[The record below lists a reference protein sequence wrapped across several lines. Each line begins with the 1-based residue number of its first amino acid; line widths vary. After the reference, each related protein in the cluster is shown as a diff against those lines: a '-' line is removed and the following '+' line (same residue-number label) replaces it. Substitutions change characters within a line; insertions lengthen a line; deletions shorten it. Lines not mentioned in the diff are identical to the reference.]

1 MQFQVLANST
11 LSVIPNK
18 TMYSL
23 YNIEQ
28 WTTAFI
34 RSMAIYAEKFPEAIP
49 HLAKHAEIV
58 REMATSQNSNA
69 WFVYD
74 QRVRMDRQARSLP
87 WEDFNI
93 EFYIMATWASDSN
106 FSGNFVTRDNTFLNC
121 GCNRS
126 FPGSFRPFY
135 RGARY
140 SRNTRGTFR
149 NNESGGRYPRGLC
162 WSFHRDGF
170 CKVPNCRFSHK
181 CSQRGGEQSVLK
193 CLASKHKGNNN
204 SNQPRKK

>member
-23 YNIEQ
+23 HNIEQ

-49 HLAKHAEIV
+49 HLAKHAEMV

-69 WFVYD
+69 WFVYE

-87 WEDFNI
+87 WEDLNI
-93 EFYIMATWASDSN
+93 EFYIMAT
-106 FSGNFVTRDNTFLNC
+106 
-121 GCNRS
+121 
-126 FPGSFRPFY
+126 
-135 RGARY
+135 
-140 SRNTRGTFR
+140 
-149 NNESGGRYPRGLC
+149 
-162 WSFHRDGF
+162 
-170 CKVPNCRFSHK
+170 
-181 CSQRGGEQSVLK
+181 
-193 CLASKHKGNNN
+193 
-204 SNQPRKK
+204 